1 MTITVYSKPNCMQCK
16 MVKKWLTEHEIP
28 FTTIDITDDEDSITQ
43 LKEFGYKTVPV
54 TFIDDYSF
62 VGFDV
67 NGLRQAEVLYHGN

>member
-1 MTITVYSKPNCMQCK
+1 MQCK
-16 MVKKWLTEHEIP
+16 MVKKWFTKHDIP
-28 FTTIDITDDEDSITQ
+28 FTTIDITEDEDSITQ

-67 NGLRQAEVLYHGN
+67 NELRQVEVLYNGN

>member
-1 MTITVYSKPNCMQCK
+1 MVITVYSKPNCVQCK
-16 MVKKWLTEHEIP
+16 MVKKWFTQRGIP

-43 LKEFGYKTVPV
+43 LKEFGFNTVPV

-67 NGLRQAEVLYHGN
+67 NGLRQAEVLYNGN